1 MMKFIKKWLFGVSVT
16 CMCLIAPTVFAC
28 EAVLDLTRVS
38 GFMAK
43 GKLGNDL
50 EYVQHVYAGER
61 MSFST
66 IVFPPQ
72 TVFDKNRLMQS
83 TAQSMVSTVLSR
95 AKNFKPK
102 IRVLNEELLPQL
114 DSRLVFL
121 SYVEYGRLGEVNLEA
136 SSVIQI
142 GQCWA
147 ILRFT
152 ALAKKSKE
160 EPLNRFAD
168 LIRATKI

>member
-1 MMKFIKKWLFGVSVT
+1 MISFMKKWPIGFFVVY
-16 CMCLIAPTVFAC
+16 MCLIAPTVFAC
-28 EAVLDLTRVS
+28 EAVLDLTRLS
-38 GFMAK
+38 GFAEK
-43 GKLGNDL
+43 GKFGNDL
-50 EYVQHVYAGER
+50 EYVQRVYSGER

-72 TVFDKNRLMQS
+72 AVFDKTQALQS
-83 TAQSMVSTVLSR
+83 TARNMASTVLAR
-95 AKNFKPK
+95 TENFEPK

-114 DSRLVFL
+114 DSRLAFL

-152 ALAKKSKE
+152 ALAKTSKE
-160 EPLNRFAD
+160 EALNHFAD